1 MKLTKAQME
10 RNEKL
15 ANDLIKFIQDRGC
28 WEDICVFFNGKALS
42 SNSTW
47 NVWKGVLIE
56 ETKNEFTE
64 EVDKVYKYS
73 DIESPK
79 HWTEYANEE
88 TITLI
93 FDGAF
98 YSYIHLC
105 YGSWDKLQK
114 VLDKY
119 DAYFEIG
126 HSTDLSI
133 YFN

>member
-1 MKLTKAQME
+1 MKLTSKE
-10 RNEKL
+10 KIRNQKVV
-15 ANDLIKFIQDRGC
+15 NDLINFIQDRGC

-42 SNSTW
+42 SNKSW
-47 NVWKGVLIE
+47 NVWKGVLVSVK
-56 ETKNEFTE
+56 KNEITE
-64 EVDKVYKYS
+64 EVNKVYEYN

-79 HWTEYANEE
+79 FWTEYANEE
-88 TITLI
+88 SVTII

-98 YSYIHLC
+98 YDWIHN
-105 YGSWDKLQK
+105 YGNWDKLQE

-119 DAYFEIG
+119 NAYFEIG